1 MRRRAI
7 SGRATKRRGR
17 RESRMKAMI
26 LAAGYGTR
34 LRPVTYTMPKPIVPL
49 AGRPL
54 IGWVVEALLA
64 AGIRDFVVNLHHL
77 PDAIERYLHDRY
89 AGRARFEFSFEPEI
103 LGTGG
108 GVRKVRTLLENDSEF
123 FLVNGDTVQFPP
135 YDALRATRANRDALA
150 ALTLQHPPAGDRFTP
165 VYFDDG
171 AITGFGNGTGEALM
185 FSGTHLISNRIF
197 NYLPDRDFS
206 GIVDEVYQ
214 PLIDSGRERIAG
226 VVDDGLWFDIG
237 TPRRYMTASRTLLD
251 LIVRG
256 QLPPSETRI
265 AGDSLVHDTARVT
278 GAMSRSIA
286 GERSVIEGAISD
298 TVVWDDCR
306 IAAGA
311 KLHGCIVAHG
321 VEIPSGIEF
330 QNLLICRDDPAI
342 PREGE
347 HRFEHGLVLRDI

>member
-1 MRRRAI
+1 
-7 SGRATKRRGR
+7 
-17 RESRMKAMI
+17 MKAMI

-54 IGWVVEALLA
+54 MGWAVEALLA

-77 PDAIERYLHDRY
+77 PEPIERYLRDRY

-108 GVRKVRTLLENDSEF
+108 GVRKVRPLLENDSEF
-123 FLVNGDTVQFPP
+123 FLVNGDTIQFPP
-135 YDALRATRANRDALA
+135 YDALRAARGSRDALA
-150 ALTLQHPPAGDRFTP
+150 ALTLRHPPEGDRFTP

-171 AITGFGNGTGEALM
+171 AITGFGKGTGEPLM

-197 NYLPDRDFS
+197 NYLPDKDFS

-237 TPRRYMTASRTLLD
+237 TPQRYMTASRTLLD
-251 LIVRG
+251 LMVRG
-256 QLPPSETRI
+256 QLPIPSETRI
-265 AGDSLVHDTARVT
+265 VGDSLIHDTAKVSGT
-278 GAMSRSIA
+278 ISRSIA
-286 GERSVIEGAISD
+286 GERSVIEGSLID
-298 TVVWDDCR
+298 TVIWDDCR
-306 IAAGA
+306 IASRA
-311 KLHGCIVAHG
+311 KLDGCIVAHG
-321 VEIPSGIEF
+321 VEIATAIELR
-330 QNLLICRDDPAI
+330 NVLICRDEDAI
-342 PREGE
+342 PRDGE